1 MRMAP
6 EKVKDLAASIVAM
19 MLDHDGINLNED
31 ETALRVIVG
40 SVILD
45 DLQEEDD
52 IDREVDDLIRQ
63 HASDINAE
71 DLDVETLRRKFR
83 LEIARRRGVVL

>member
-6 EKVKDLAASIVAM
+6 DKVKDLASSIVSM
-19 MLDHDGINLNED
+19 MQEHDGIHLNED

-45 DLQEEDD
+45 DLEEEDD

-63 HASDINAE
+63 HSAEINSE

-83 LEIARRRGVVL
+83 SEIARRRGVVL

>member
-6 EKVKDLAASIVAM
+6 EKVKDLAAKIVAM
-19 MLDHDGINLNED
+19 MREHEGIHLKED

-71 DLDVETLRRKFR
+71 DLDVEMLRRKFR

>member
-6 EKVKDLAASIVAM
+6 EKVKDLAASIVS
-19 MLDHDGINLNED
+19 MLQEHDGIRLNED

-45 DLQEEDD
+45 DLEEEDD

-63 HASDINAE
+63 HAAEIDSE
-71 DLDVETLRRKFR
+71 DLDVEMLRRRFR
-83 LEIARRRGVVL
+83 SEIARRRGIVL